1 MTEDIEIFKLLAD
14 LKQFKVD
21 IYFANFGQVRID
33 PICFLYWIWTGPS
46 YSTSLGKLC
55 SEKQSKASPFDKIQE
70 PGLRSGISYFQ
81 WFNQWESRTGFLS
94 Q

>member
-33 PICFLYWIWTGPS
+33 PTCFLLFGQVPVILLVWVS
-46 YSTSLGKLC
+46 YV
-55 SEKQSKASPFDKIQE
+55 SKNNPKPFHLTKIQE

-81 WFNQWESRTGFLS
+81 
-94 Q
+94 

>member
-33 PICFLYWIWTGPS
+33 PICFL
-46 YSTSLGKLC
+46 LLNL
-55 SEKQSKASPFDKIQE
+55 D
-70 PGLRSGISYFQ
+70 RSQLFY
-81 WFNQWESRTGFLS
+81 
-94 Q
+94 